1 METRV
6 KLAAMSII
14 FLFFV
19 TQVSRVLAQ
28 SNEEILAKV
37 GNEVITRI
45 DFETRLKSLPPAARE
60 QLKDFEKKKEL
71 LDLMI
76 KGRLLLTEAGTKG
89 LAEKPDIK
97 AHLRMVRDDFITQE
111 YVRVYIEN
119 KVEVSDDEAEKY
131 YNTSPEI
138 RDREYLKVSQ
148 IVVEKE
154 EEAKEI
160 LARLK
165 KGEHFSKLAREK
177 SIDPASKASAG
188 DLDWF
193 EKGKKEKEIE
203 DALAKLEKGEISD
216 IVKAKGGYYILKLDE
231 RRIVPKPPY
240 LRLKDEIIGRLKYQ
254 KIAELVEKEIEEMKK
269 KTNIETFYEK
279 LNSEGK

>member
-131 YNTSPEI
+131 YNTNPEI
-138 RDREYLKVSQ
+138 RGREYLKVSQ